1 MNLGD
6 ARRNERAKTLLTRL
20 AEKPTASIPHACH
33 GWSET
38 MGAYRFMENPA
49 FGWRDILQPHWQR
62 TQKRMRQDHLGG
74 LATGHDCSTDTTRS
88 SPPSRLSRDVYNEV
102 STSRLNMV
110 LC

>member
-38 MGAYRFMENPA
+38 MGAYP
-49 FGWRDILQPHWQR
+49 ISP
-62 TQKRMRQDHLGG
+62 TQ
-74 LATGHDCSTDTTRS
+74 S
-88 SPPSRLSRDVYNEV
+88 N
-102 STSRLNMV
+102 
-110 LC
+110 